1 MADGLVQC
9 PRCMGAGWLPFKDED
24 SYVQRKLKCE
34 LCDSAGMAHVQDII
48 DYYTHMSEKAPESD
62 KVVRWESYLK
72 LIDTQRL
79 ITAKG
84 SPETER

>member
-1 MADGLVQC
+1 
-9 PRCMGAGWLPFKDED
+9 
-24 SYVQRKLKCE
+24 
-34 LCDSAGMAHVQDII
+34 MAHVQDII
-48 DYYTHMSEKAPESD
+48 DYYSHMSEKAPESD